1 MPISDQE
8 LHELADVYHRTTAG
22 LWSVNA
28 IDETKI
34 QSIDAQRITDVAHIK
49 RLVDA
54 DFIAAAHRAVPLMIA
69 EIRQLRAERERSLWQ
84 RFLTLLKG
92 G

>member
-1 MPISDQE
+1 MGISEQE
-8 LHELADVYHRTTAG
+8 LHDLEDVHGRTTAG
-22 LWSVNA
+22 MWSVNA
-28 IDETKI
+28 TNQTTI
-34 QSIDAQRITDVAHIK
+34 QAINSDQTTDVAHIK

-69 EIRQLRAERERSLWQ
+69 EIRQLRADRERSLWQ
-84 RFLTLLKG
+84 QFLTLVKG

>member
-22 LWSVNA
+22 LWTVNA
-28 IDETKI
+28 TNQTTI
-34 QSIDAQRITDVAHIK
+34 QAINSDQTTDVAHIK

-54 DFIAAAHRAVPLMIA
+54 DFIAAAHRAAPLMIA
-69 EIRQLRAERERSLWQ
+69 EIRQLRADRERSIWQ
-84 RFLTLLKG
+84 RFLTLMKG